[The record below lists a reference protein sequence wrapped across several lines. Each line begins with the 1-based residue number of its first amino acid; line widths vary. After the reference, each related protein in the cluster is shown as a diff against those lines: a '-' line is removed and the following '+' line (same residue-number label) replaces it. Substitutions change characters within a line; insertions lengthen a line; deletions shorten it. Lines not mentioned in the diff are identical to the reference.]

1 MEIKTIGV
9 VGAGQMGSG
18 IAQVCAQAGFSV
30 IMNDIKDE
38 FVNRGM
44 DNINK
49 NLDRQVKKE
58 KITLEEK
65 NEIIGRI
72 KTSIQI
78 EDFVPADFMIEAA
91 IENENLKKDIFA
103 KLDNICRKE
112 VVLATNTS
120 SIPITRIGAAT
131 KRPDKVIGMHF
142 MNPVPV
148 MKLVEI
154 IKGVATSD
162 ETLTITKDLAERLGK
177 TVAESKDYPAFI
189 ANRMLIPFINEAI
202 FALYEGVGTAESID
216 KVAKLSFNHPMGPLE
231 LADFI
236 GLDTVLAITEVLYE
250 GFGDPKYRP
259 CPLLRQYVDA
269 GYLGRKTGKG
279 FYDYKK

>member
-78 EDFVPADFMIEAA
+78 EDFVPADFMIEAV

-154 IKGVATSD
+154 IKGVATSH

-259 CPLLRQYVDA
+259 CPLLCQYVDA

-279 FYDYKK
+279 FYDYEK

>member
-9 VGAGQMGSG
+9 VGAGRMGSG
-18 IAQVCAQAGFSV
+18 IAQVCEEAGFSV
-30 IMNDIKDE
+30 MMNDIKDE

-72 KTSIQI
+72 KTSVQI
-78 EDFVPADFMIEAA
+78 EDFAPADFMIEAA

-112 VVLATNTS
+112 VILATNTS

-154 IKGVATSD
+154 IKGIATSD
-162 ETLTITKDLAERLGK
+162 ETLAITKDLAERLGK
-177 TVAESKDYPAFI
+177 TVVESKDYPAFI
-189 ANRMLIPFINEAI
+189 VNRMLIPFINEAI
-202 FALYEGVGTAESID
+202 FTLYEGVGTAESID
-216 KVAKLSFNHPMGPLE
+216 KAAKLSFNHPMGPLE

-236 GLDTVLAITEVLYE
+236 GLDTILAITEVLYK

>member
-236 GLDTVLAITEVLYE
+236 GLDTVLAITEVLCE

>member
-1 MEIKTIGV
+1 MEIKTFGV
-9 VGAGQMGSG
+9 IGAGQMGNG
-18 IAQVCAQAGFSV
+18 IAQVAAQAGYTV
-30 IMNDIKDE
+30 IMNDIKEE
-38 FVNRGM
+38 FLKRGVETINR
-44 DNINK
+44 

-58 KITLEEK
+58 KITSPQKE
-65 NEIIGRI
+65 EIIGRI
-72 KTSIQI
+72 KTSLQI
-78 EDFVPADFMIEAA
+78 DDFSEADFVVEAA
-91 IENENLKKDIFA
+91 IENESLKKDIFG
-103 KLDNICRKE
+103 KLDTICGKD
-112 VVLATNTS
+112 VILATNTS
-120 SIPITRIGAAT
+120 SISITRIGAST
-131 KRPDKVIGMHF
+131 KRADKVIGMHF

-154 IKGVATSD
+154 IRGIATSD
-162 ETLTITKDLAERLGK
+162 ETFVTTRALAEGLGK

-189 ANRMLIPFINEAI
+189 ANRILIPFINEAI

-236 GLDTVLAITEVLYE
+236 GLDTVLAITEVLYQ

-269 GYLGRKTGKG
+269 GFLGRKTGRG
-279 FYDYKK
+279 FYDYE